1 MSASAPTNSVLLALS
16 ASQAIRGEAAVR
28 RAGIGCALLPV
39 PRTLS
44 SQCGVCLRVSR
55 GDRERAEEILAQMGV
70 EISATYD
77 LSMSPSG
84 EETASE

>member
-1 MSASAPTNSVLLALS
+1 MSASAAANSALLVLS

-28 RAGIGCALLPV
+28 RAGIGCALVPV

-44 SQCGVCLRVSR
+44 SQCGVCLRVNR
-55 GDRERAEEILAQMGV
+55 GDRERAEQILAQMGV
-70 EISATYD
+70 EISATYN
-77 LSMSPSG
+77 LSMSPPG